1 VIGFHDPGQICWST
15 LSISYWPSDSDASAR
30 HGHTV
35 FYQKLPNNLVETLV
49 ILAGE
54 TLDDQTAGLNEP
66 AREEIERR
74 AYELYLARGEVHGYD
89 QDDWLLAERELKET
103 QS

>member
-1 VIGFHDPGQICWST
+1 MAT
-15 LSISYWPSDSDASAR
+15 AK
-30 HGHTV
+30 TV
-35 FYQKLPNNLVETLV
+35 RAKNIKKAE
-49 ILAGE
+49 AGE